1 MDPAAQQSHH
11 SQYYSTLE
19 VDTRAQN
26 SQYPEVVAV
35 DRDNLP
41 EIAPTDAPEVAVSK
55 DILPEVNHD
64 LGVKQEHAYAGGQPP
79 SEPEATAA
87 AAKESRIWGMRRKH
101 FLIAIAL
108 AALAIIGI
116 GVGVGVGASMS
127 RNSSAEQTTSDA
139 GGAGETT
146 PSETPGPGETGPPN
160 ALSRNT
166 KIAVTS
172 FVDETG
178 GSNYVV
184 IYQLNSRAICD
195 NMSAFNSTNSE
206 WLVSPVVDGETGSFT
221 LDDVAEDTSF
231 ALDTYIV
238 TAPND
243 RMLHLYWLAPDHS
256 IKSARFD
263 MFTTDASHSPRDW
276 IEAPA
281 SDLYVAEAGSSLI
294 SYGRECAEE
303 LCAQW
308 SYLFWQRDEAIRGAG
323 LIPGGQWANLG
334 TAHGASP
341 GGFDN
346 NGATPPSANSSM
358 ALALARATPA
368 DGGFRS
374 ISMFYQTESGRL
386 GQIIYER
393 NSESGTYEGYTLP
406 RTDLGPRT
414 GIAAIPTGR
423 NESDQSTNPL
433 GFQVLTADPDAD
445 NGVQLTYYRDGEWTL
460 GNEVS
465 ELSDCTS
472 RGVMVANQAGRI
484 YCVIENQDGNAEIV
498 EWDWRGDPEGEVGS
512 ASKPPALLHIQPRR
526 HSAITYAA
534 LAHFSSHQR
543 AMASNAAPADA
554 SERLKARKPI
564 PNPVPAYLPKAGS
577 PLTVDEG
584 LYADIQSAPRTLIQ
598 EFTLPIRSGQAWKA
612 PAGSIVRISTP
623 EGPQVGDLNIWNA
636 HNPRE
641 RFWASR
647 TRQLHASH
655 VTTYDKLW
663 SCLPYM
669 RPLVTIIADSFSW
682 YGEDEHGGR
691 VHDLLGTR
699 CDPYINSVLAGEDY
713 DFHCHSNLTRAVIPF
728 GLEESDV
735 HDVINIFQVTGLDDK
750 GRYFM
755 NPCPARAGDYLE
767 FLAEQDVLMAL
778 STCPGGDLSLWG
790 FGGDSEK
797 EMIKCCRPLKVE
809 VFKLRDGAFLERRGW
824 RPAEPALYKG
834 MHGISIPRGEYQAK
848 K

>member
-1 MDPAAQQSHH
+1 MDPAAQRSHD

-19 VDTRAQN
+19 LDTRAQD
-26 SQYPEVVAV
+26 SQYPEVVTA

-41 EIAPTDAPEVAVSK
+41 ETAPSDAPELAVSK
-55 DILPEVNHD
+55 DILPEVNHGNTPGSAYLETVSSD
-64 LGVKQEHAYAGGQPP
+64 TYSGVKQEHAYAGGQPP
-79 SEPEATAA
+79 PPSEPEATA

-101 FLIAIAL
+101 FLIVIAL
-108 AALAIIGI
+108 AALVVIGTCV
-116 GVGVGVGASMS
+116 GVGVGVSVSG
-127 RNSSAEQTTSDA
+127 NSSAEQNTNDEEGA
-139 GGAGETT
+139 GGTT
-146 PSETPGPGETGPPN
+146 PTETPGPGETGSPN
-160 ALSRNT
+160 ALSRST

-178 GSNYVV
+178 GRNYVV
-184 IYQLNSRAICD
+184 IYQLNSRAIC
-195 NMSAFNSTNSE
+195 T
-206 WLVSPVVDGETGSFT
+206 SPAHSIP
-221 LDDVAEDTSF
+221 SPI
-231 ALDTYIV
+231 ALFILFCRKRYV
-238 TAPND
+238 GVQLYQLGMN

-263 MFTTDASHSPRDW
+263 AFTTDASHSPRDW
-276 IEAPA
+276 IKAPA

-294 SYGRECAEE
+294 SYGRECEE
-303 LCAQW
+303 ERCAQW
-308 SYLFWQRDEAIRGAG
+308 SYLFWQGDEAIRGAG
-323 LIPGGQWANLG
+323 LIPGGQWENLG
-334 TAHGASP
+334 PSQGASS

-346 NGATPPSANSSM
+346 NGVTPPSANSSM
-358 ALALARATPA
+358 ALAFARATPSN
-368 DGGFRS
+368 GGFRS
-374 ISMFYQTESGRL
+374 ISVFYRTESRRL

-393 NSESGTYEGYTLP
+393 NSGNGTYEGYTLP

-414 GIAAIPTGR
+414 GIAAIQTGR

-433 GFQVLTADPDAD
+433 RFQVLTADPDAD

-465 ELSDCTS
+465 ELSDCAS
-472 RGVMVANQAGRI
+472 RGVIVANQASRV
-484 YCVIENQDGNAEIV
+484 YCVVENQDGDAEIV
-498 EWDWRGDPEGEVGS
+498 EWDWRGDPEGQEPEVQKGIATQYHDS
-512 ASKPPALLHIQPRR
+512 RDWASHE
-526 HSAITYAA
+526 
-534 LAHFSSHQR
+534 R
-543 AMASNAAPADA
+543 AMASTAAPADA
-554 SERLKARKPI
+554 SARLKARKPI
-564 PNPVPAYLPKAGS
+564 PKPVPAYLPKAGS

-598 EFTLPIRSGQAWKA
+598 EFTLPIRSGRAWKA

-728 GLEESDV
+728 GLKESDI
-735 HDVINIFQVTGLDDK
+735 HDVINIFQVTGLDEK
-750 GRYFM
+750 GCYFM

-797 EMIKCCRPLKVE
+797 EMIKCCRSLKVE
-809 VFKLRDGAFLERRGW
+809 VFKLQDEAFLEGRGW
-824 RPAEPALYKG
+824 KPAEPAPYKG
-834 MHGISIPRGEYQAK
+834 MHGMSIPQGEYQAK